1 MKWPVYLTCTKA
13 SSFDPW
19 SYCSIPFLL
28 GITICLIIYFIKKER
43 FTSNLEKNNFINIYP
58 QQPKKEIYN
67 LTASE
72 LPL

>member
-1 MKWPVYLTCTKA
+1 MKWPALLIYTN
-13 SSFDPW
+13 
-19 SYCSIPFLL
+19 SILFLL
-28 GITICLIIYFIKKER
+28 IICLILYFIKKEG
-43 FTSNLEKNNFINIYP
+43 FTSSLVNKFINEYP

>member
-1 MKWPVYLTCTKA
+1 MKWPALLIYTN
-13 SSFDPW
+13 
-19 SYCSIPFLL
+19 SILFLL
-28 GITICLIIYFIKKER
+28 IICLILYFIKKEE
-43 FTSNLEKNNFINIYP
+43 FTSSIVNKFINEYP

>member
-1 MKWPVYLTCTKA
+1 MKWPALLSCTKA
-13 SSFDPW
+13 SRFNSD

-28 GITICLIIYFIKKER
+28 GITICLIVYFIKKER
-43 FTSNLEKNNFINIYP
+43 FTSTLEKNTFINEYP
-58 QQPKKEIYN
+58 PVKKGIYN

>member
-1 MKWPVYLTCTKA
+1 MKWPALLTYTN
-13 SSFDPW
+13 
-19 SYCSIPFLL
+19 SILFLL
-28 GITICLIIYFIKKER
+28 GITICLILYFIKKEG
-43 FTSNLEKNNFINIYP
+43 FTSSLVNKFINEYP